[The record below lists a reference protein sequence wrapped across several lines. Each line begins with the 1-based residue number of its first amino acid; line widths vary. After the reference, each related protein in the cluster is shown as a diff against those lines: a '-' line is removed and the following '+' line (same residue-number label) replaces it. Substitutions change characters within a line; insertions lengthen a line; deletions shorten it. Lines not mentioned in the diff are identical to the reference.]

1 MEVMG
6 SMFPPSSASS
16 YVQDASQ
23 ANLLPPSMYPPHSHM
38 LPYNSYSA
46 QLAVQPSSP
55 SPAVW
60 QAPSPHTS
68 IPHSSTPS
76 SMPPTPD
83 NTYSSHIGFNGS
95 RDSAYLQ
102 GSSPAAGTH
111 QGGIQPPINAYQAA
125 YAAQMGWRPYEM
137 GLQGIPGYPGG
148 EFIGESR
155 ECVNCGAVQTPLWR
169 RDPTGH
175 YLCNACGLYTKING
189 MNRPLMK
196 HPSRRIHENYAFQ
209 ASTRRLGLMCSNCGT
224 TTTTLWRR
232 NNDGEPVCNACGLY
246 FKLHGVPRP
255 LQMRKDSIQSRKR
268 KPKNK
273 KSEDGGEDKE
283 KDKKVTEEKPAK
295 DSAER
300 RTEPR
305 SNSKTLQAVQPS
317 LPSHSSS
324 HSPQLHQLQQVPSL
338 SPHEQHHH
346 LHQLHAQHQH
356 HQQQQQ
362 QEQPPTLVQH
372 PIPLQSPSAPSSSN
386 GGLPTSCVPPTSG
399 SMPPSS
405 SSGVAELKVK
415 QEPVLGGHGNA
426 FGSICSPSPALM
438 TPPMTPGISVGLNGP
453 TAGASHPM
461 MVGYNGGAPTNAC
474 SYSKHLLS

>member
-6 SMFPPSSASS
+6 SMFPSSSSS
-16 YVQDASQ
+16 YAQDPGQ
-23 ANLLPPSMYPPHSHM
+23 ANLLAPAMYPPHTHM

-68 IPHSSTPS
+68 LPHSSTPS

-83 NTYSSHIGFNGS
+83 NTYSSHLGFNGA
-95 RDSAYLQ
+95 RDTPYLQ
-102 GSSPAAGTH
+102 GVSPSAAGH
-111 QGGIQPPINAYQAA
+111 QVQPPINAYQAA
-125 YAAQMGWRPYEM
+125 YAAQMGWRHYDM

-148 EFIGESR
+148 DFIGESR

-246 FKLHGVPRP
+246 FKLHGVCRP

-273 KSEDGGEDKE
+273 KSEDGSDDKE
-283 KDKKVTEEKPAK
+283 KDKKVTDEKPPK
-295 DSAER
+295 ESNER
-300 RTEPR
+300 RPDSR
-305 SNSKTLQAVQPS
+305 SSSKNMQTAPQAQ
-317 LPSHSSS
+317 PSHSSS

-338 SPHEQHHH
+338 SPHEQQQQHHHHH
-346 LHQLHAQHQH
+346 LHQLLPQHH
-356 HQQQQQ
+356 HQQHQQQ
-362 QEQPPTLVQH
+362 TLSQH
-372 PIPLQSPSAPSSSN
+372 PLPHQSP
-386 GGLPTSCVPPTSG
+386 V
-399 SMPPSS
+399 PSS
-405 SSGVAELKVK
+405 SSNNGVLVPNCGAPSNNSMPSGSSSGLSEMKVK
-415 QEPVLGGHGNA
+415 QEPVMGGHSNA
-426 FGSICSPSPALM
+426 FGTLCSSSPTLM
-438 TPPMTPGISVGLNGP
+438 TPPMTPGILNGP
-453 TAGASHPM
+453 SSGASHSM
-461 MVGYNGGAPTNAC
+461 MSGYNLPQPNPC